1 MVFDNLEVN
10 HKAFGKGTVVSY
22 QGKYIT
28 VRFDKAQKIF
38 VYPEVFEKYLTLAD
52 GTIPEEISVDINNA
66 KLKKQMI
73 IDKKKEENIINCDIY
88 TILALF
94 ATSKPRHSAYLCTPS
109 GTPYDSV

>member
-73 IDKKKEENIINCDIY
+73 IDKKKEENIRAMTKGIVIPGKEGAISEIDEEENHYKAQEPEEI
-88 TILALF
+88 
-94 ATSKPRHSAYLCTPS
+94 
-109 GTPYDSV
+109 